1 MAENITVVMS
11 KGDLQ
16 PLANNIKTLNGL
28 SQSDLVTLN
37 EMEKAVEDTND
48 AIDSQENLIAQI
60 SAALEGKAA
69 SGGSGGTTAETC
81 TVTIRSDTSDY
92 RPYYISYMTNEDVP
106 AKVITNNSNLSVTL
120 QNVLCGSVVT
130 VSFYTYARDFSGNT
144 TNAELIAFRD
154 YNFVVFRITA
164 QSGGTATIENLYLVG
179 GGSND

>member
-60 SAALEGKAA
+60 SAALEGKTAGGG
-69 SGGSGGTTAETC
+69 GGSIETC
-81 TVTIRSDTSDY
+81 TVTISGSSSGE

-130 VSFYTYARDFSGNT
+130 VSFYSSEGNSLMAGA
-144 TNAELIAFRD
+144 TNAVCIATRG
-154 YNFVVFRITA
+154 YNFIAFRITA
-164 QSGGTATIENLYLVG
+164 PSGGTATITNTSS
-179 GGSND
+179 GGSIN